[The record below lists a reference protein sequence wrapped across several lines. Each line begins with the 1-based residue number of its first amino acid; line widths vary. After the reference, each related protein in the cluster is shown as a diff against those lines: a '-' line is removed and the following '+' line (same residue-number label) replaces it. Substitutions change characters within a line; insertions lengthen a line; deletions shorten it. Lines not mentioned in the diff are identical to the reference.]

1 MAPTRTNK
9 SEHRIGKIVNIE
21 SNRGHRSMAETP
33 PASTLRCGSLTLPS
47 GGTFETG
54 ALTHT
59 PNESPVG
66 ALQQVRNPGHDD
78 YRAGGLGESTW
89 SVPHYNSYYW

>member
-1 MAPTRTNK
+1 
-9 SEHRIGKIVNIE
+9 
-21 SNRGHRSMAETP
+21 MAETP
-33 PASTLRCGSLTLPS
+33 PASTLRRGSLTLPS

-89 SVPHYNSYYW
+89 SVPHYSNLVQWKSDQH

>member
-1 MAPTRTNK
+1 
-9 SEHRIGKIVNIE
+9 
-21 SNRGHRSMAETP
+21 MAETP
-33 PASTLRCGSLTLPS
+33 PASTLRRGSLTLPS

-89 SVPHYNSYYW
+89 SVPQYHVNTLCFVTLHLSDRL

>member
-1 MAPTRTNK
+1 
-9 SEHRIGKIVNIE
+9 VNIE
-21 SNRGHRSMAETP
+21 SNRGHRNMAETP

-89 SVPHYNSYYW
+89 SVPQL